1 MLVPDDEERDP
12 RLAGVTTVLDPRYPI
27 VGVSLDGGLG
37 VGPPT
42 VVLDART
49 FPVTEFGMVT
59 SFGAWKPGRRYTA
72 VPVGL
77 RPLAPPPR
85 LSLISALIFDLVS

>member
-42 VVLDART
+42 VALD
-49 FPVTEFGMVT
+49 
-59 SFGAWKPGRRYTA
+59 S
-72 VPVGL
+72 
-77 RPLAPPPR
+77 
-85 LSLISALIFDLVS
+85 